1 MTDQMPPMPSKAY
14 SDAEPNSFRC
24 ARHGVYGTEWP
35 WPTSCGYCTLE
46 SHARDLAARLAA
58 SQALVGDLAEKLGNL
73 TSWVENMG
81 EFDLEDPVWFATVKE
96 AHAALTRFQEATR

>member
-1 MTDQMPPMPSKAY
+1 MTDQMQPMPSKAY

-58 SQALVGDLAEKLGNL
+58 SQALAGDLAE
-73 TSWVENMG
+73 
-81 EFDLEDPVWFATVKE
+81 
-96 AHAALTRFQEATR
+96 ALTGLMDLNNEANHERWVKAKQKSAAVLIRYQEATR